1 MKVDWRSTTGLWWLT
16 IIGVVAGTLTLVSA
30 LAESTSAPQQAA
42 GAAVAVAFVA
52 LPYCFARAAEGIR
65 SERERNDK
73 PFRVFNTK
81 KCPECAESVQDE
93 ALRRHPL
100 DSGNLNQGD
109 DAQVPLRAKRS
120 RRDRAHTNSALPNW
134 HHLLQSSSFN
144 LPLDRFRWLVYDL
157 ISMKQTTH
165 FGIRPQGAE
174 LNRATCVDP

>member
-93 ALRRHPL
+93 ALRCHFCGFRFPE
-100 DSGNLNQGD
+100 
-109 DAQVPLRAKRS
+109 S
-120 RRDRAHTNSALPNW
+120 R
-134 HHLLQSSSFN
+134 
-144 LPLDRFRWLVYDL
+144 
-157 ISMKQTTH
+157 
-165 FGIRPQGAE
+165 G
-174 LNRATCVDP
+174 

>member
-81 KCPECAESVQDE
+81 KVPGMRGKRAGRSAEVPF
-93 ALRRHPL
+93 LRI
-100 DSGNLNQGD
+100 
-109 DAQVPLRAKRS
+109 QVP
-120 RRDRAHTNSALPNW
+120 
-134 HHLLQSSSFN
+134 
-144 LPLDRFRWLVYDL
+144 
-157 ISMKQTTH
+157 
-165 FGIRPQGAE
+165 
-174 LNRATCVDP
+174 